1 MEVCIQYLRGNKAL
15 SSIHTTHGQICN
27 GQDTPETVTVFKN
40 VFMLHSVNQQVLF
53 HYFSD
58 CIYLYMKS
66 ETDHENK
73 DMLVFGGRRRE
84 KLWQNNKG

>member
-27 GQDTPETVTVFKN
+27 CQDTPETVTVIKN
-40 VFMLHSVNQQVLF
+40 VFMLHSVNQQDLF

-73 DMLVFGGRRRE
+73 NMLVSGGRRRE